1 MTNSND
7 KSDMSYPDTS
17 DALGVFFSE
26 DFKANRDNTC
36 NNKMRLN

>member
-17 DALGVFFSE
+17 DALGVLFSE
-26 DFKANRDNTC
+26 DFKANRDKIC
-36 NNKMRLN
+36 NNKMWLN